1 MDMSKVNMHK
11 RVAMTGNAPDVP
23 AKAGHFRGG
32 GIAKRGKGKALQEGG
47 VFSDTVGRALGRR
60 TPDAEGRAL
69 PRPRKSRGKK
79 QGYKAREDESLGMRT
94 GKESGKKQSM
104 ADRRAESYGKWGS
117 RPDQRINRA
126 KGGPVRGQK
135 RQGRSAREDES
146 LGMRTGK
153 ESGKK
158 QSMKD
163 RRDESYGK
171 WRKPPQL
178 RKGKKERR
186 ADYRKEV
193 QKKGGNVIFADEW
206 DKIDPGLLTGL
217 GLKKGGAARRNTRRE
232 NILEEE
238 GRVSAE
244 KAYTKGGKRR
254 LGAEKRRLVRELKK

>member
-11 RVAMTGNAPDVP
+11 RMAMTGKASDVP

-32 GIAKRGKGKALQEGG
+32 GIAKRGKGKALQAGG

-69 PRPRKSRGKK
+69 RKGGAVRRKKGKS
-79 QGYKAREDESLGMRT
+79 QGYKAREDESLGMR
-94 GKESGKKQSM
+94 
-104 ADRRAESYGKWGS
+104 R
-117 RPDQRINRA
+117 
-126 KGGPVRGQK
+126 
-135 RQGRSAREDES
+135 
-146 LGMRTGK
+146 GK

-171 WRKPPQL
+171 WGSRPNQRISKQ
-178 RKGKKERR
+178 R
-186 ADYRKEV
+186 
-193 QKKGGNVIFADEW
+193 GGRV
-206 DKIDPGLLTGL
+206 
-217 GLKKGGAARRNTRRE
+217 NTRRE